1 MVFVSFEHI
10 DTEVAAVGNLLN
22 DCFDA
27 LLNVS
32 DKQPLS
38 VLTDQNDVVLE
49 QKLRMIFRSVVLHFC
64 LPLLIFVRNSK
75 YTISVNLL
83 EMLKAYKYRLKPNI
97 EQRIALSKNLG
108 CVRWVYNW
116 ALNRKIEAYQ
126 KENRSLSCFDLI
138 KELPKLKAAEE
149 TKWLAEADSQS
160 LQMSLRNL
168 DNAFTRF
175 FREKKGFPNFKSKKS
190 NRQSYQIPQ
199 RVQVDFE
206 ERKIILPKVGGISAK
221 LHRKFDGIIK
231 TVTIS
236 KTPSGKYF
244 ASVLVETDEKPLPK
258 PEIKYETTIGVDL
271 GLTHFAIL
279 SNGEKIENPKH
290 LQKSLNRLKFLQR
303 RLSRKKAGSKRRD
316 KARIRVAN
324 LYEKITNQRNDF
336 LHKLSIRLIRENQT
350 IALET
355 LNVQGMMQ
363 NHRLAQSIA
372 SVSWSRFV
380 EFLQYKAEWY
390 GRNIVFI
397 GRFEPSSKLC
407 SVCGFHNRELTLA
420 DRTWICPSCQT
431 EHDRDVNAATN
442 ILKFALQS
450 QNLLGRESSELGSLS
465 VHNSGALKR
474 EAATS
479 LG

>member
-1 MVFVSFEHI
+1 M
-10 DTEVAAVGNLLN
+10 
-22 DCFDA
+22 
-27 LLNVS
+27 
-32 DKQPLS
+32 
-38 VLTDQNDVVLE
+38 
-49 QKLRMIFRSVVLHFC
+49 LR
-64 LPLLIFVRNSK
+64 
-75 YTISVNLL
+75 
-83 EMLKAYKYRLKPNI
+83 AYKYRLYPNS
-97 EQRIALSKNLG
+97 EQCIALSKNFG

-116 ALNRKIEAYQ
+116 ALSRKIEAYQ
-126 KENRSLSCFDLI
+126 KENRSLSIFALS

-149 TKWLAEADSQS
+149 TKWLAEADSQA
-160 LQMSLRNL
+160 LVMSLRNL

-175 FREKKGFPNFKSKKS
+175 FREKKGFPKFKSKKS
-190 NRQSYQIPQ
+190 NRQSFQIPQ
-199 RVQVDFE
+199 RVKVDFE
-206 ERKIILPKVGGISAK
+206 KRKIILPKIGAVRAK
-221 LHRKFDGIIK
+221 LYRKFDGKIK

-258 PEIKYETTIGVDL
+258 PEIRYETTIGVDL

-316 KARIRVAN
+316 KARICVAK
-324 LYEKITNQRNDF
+324 LHEKITNQRNDF

-363 NHRLAQSIA
+363 NHRLAQAIGSA
-372 SVSWSRFV
+372 SWSRFV
-380 EFLQYKAEWY
+380 EFLRYKAEWY
-390 GRNIVFI
+390 GRNIVFV

-407 SVCGFHNRELTLA
+407 SVCGFHNSELTLA

-442 ILKFALQS
+442 IRKFALQS
-450 QNLLGRESSELGSLS
+450 QNLVGRGPSETRSQS
-465 VHNSGALKR
+465 VHDSGTMKR
-474 EAATS
+474 EA
-479 LG
+479 LPP

>member
-1 MVFVSFEHI
+1 M
-10 DTEVAAVGNLLN
+10 
-22 DCFDA
+22 
-27 LLNVS
+27 
-32 DKQPLS
+32 
-38 VLTDQNDVVLE
+38 
-49 QKLRMIFRSVVLHFC
+49 LR
-64 LPLLIFVRNSK
+64 
-75 YTISVNLL
+75 
-83 EMLKAYKYRLKPNI
+83 AYKYRLYPNS
-97 EQRIALSKNLG
+97 EQCIALSKNFG

-116 ALNRKIEAYQ
+116 ALSRKIEAYQ
-126 KENRSLSCFDLI
+126 KENRSLSIFALS

-149 TKWLAEADSQS
+149 TKWLAEADSQA
-160 LQMSLRNL
+160 LVMSLRNL

-190 NRQSYQIPQ
+190 NRQSFQIPQ
-199 RVQVDFE
+199 RVKVDFE
-206 ERKIILPKVGGISAK
+206 KRKIILPKIGAVRAK
-221 LHRKFDGIIK
+221 LYRKFDGKIK

-258 PEIKYETTIGVDL
+258 PEIRYETTIGVDL

-279 SNGEKIENPKH
+279 SSGEKIENPKY
-290 LQKSLNRLKFLQR
+290 LQKSLKRLKFLQR

-316 KARIRVAN
+316 KARIRVAK
-324 LYEKITNQRNDF
+324 LHERITNQRNDF

-363 NHRLAQSIA
+363 NHRLAQSIGSA
-372 SVSWSRFV
+372 SWSRFV
-380 EFLQYKAEWY
+380 EFLRYKAEWY
-390 GRNIVFI
+390 GRNIVFV

-407 SVCGFHNRELTLA
+407 SVCGFHNSELTLA

-442 ILKFALQS
+442 IRKFALQS
-450 QNLLGRESSELGSLS
+450 QNLVGRGPSETRSQS
-465 VHNSGALKR
+465 VHDSGTMKR
-474 EAATS
+474 EA
-479 LG
+479 LPP

>member
-1 MVFVSFEHI
+1 M
-10 DTEVAAVGNLLN
+10 
-22 DCFDA
+22 
-27 LLNVS
+27 
-32 DKQPLS
+32 
-38 VLTDQNDVVLE
+38 
-49 QKLRMIFRSVVLHFC
+49 LR
-64 LPLLIFVRNSK
+64 
-75 YTISVNLL
+75 
-83 EMLKAYKYRLKPNI
+83 AYKYRLYPNS
-97 EQRIALSKNLG
+97 EQCVSLSKNFG

-116 ALNRKIEAYQ
+116 ALSRKIEAYQ
-126 KENRSLSCFDLI
+126 KENRSLSIFALS

-149 TKWLAEADSQS
+149 TKWLAEADSQA
-160 LQMSLRNL
+160 LVMSLRNL

-190 NRQSYQIPQ
+190 NRQSFQIPQ
-199 RVQVDFE
+199 RVKVDFE
-206 ERKIILPKVGGISAK
+206 KRKIILPKIGAVRAK
-221 LHRKFDGIIK
+221 LYRKFDGKIK

-258 PEIKYETTIGVDL
+258 PEIRYETTIGVDL

-279 SNGEKIENPKH
+279 SSGEKIENPKY
-290 LQKSLNRLKFLQR
+290 LQKSLKRLKFLQR

-316 KARIRVAN
+316 KARICVAK
-324 LYEKITNQRNDF
+324 LHERITNQRNDF

-363 NHRLAQSIA
+363 NHRLAQSIGSA
-372 SVSWSRFV
+372 SWSRFV
-380 EFLQYKAEWY
+380 EFLRYKAEWY
-390 GRNIVFI
+390 GRNIVFV

-407 SVCGFHNRELTLA
+407 SVCGFHNSELTLA

-442 ILKFALQS
+442 IRKFALQS
-450 QNLLGRESSELGSLS
+450 QNLVGRGPSETRSQS
-465 VHNSGALKR
+465 VHDSGTMKR
-474 EAATS
+474 EA
-479 LG
+479 LPP

>member
-1 MVFVSFEHI
+1 LYFLLA
-10 DTEVAAVGNLLN
+10 VAY
-22 DCFDA
+22 
-27 LLNVS
+27 
-32 DKQPLS
+32 
-38 VLTDQNDVVLE
+38 
-49 QKLRMIFRSVVLHFC
+49 FC
-64 LPLLIFVRNSK
+64 RK
-75 YTISVNLL
+75 RTISVNLSG
-83 EMLKAYKYRLKPNI
+83 MLRAYKYRLYPNS
-97 EQRIALSKNLG
+97 EQCVSLSKNFG

-116 ALNRKIEAYQ
+116 ALSRKIEAYQ
-126 KENRSLSCFDLI
+126 KENRSLSIFALS

-149 TKWLAEADSQS
+149 TKWLAEADSQA
-160 LQMSLRNL
+160 LVMSLRNL

-190 NRQSYQIPQ
+190 NRQSFQIPQ
-199 RVQVDFE
+199 RVKVDFE
-206 ERKIILPKVGGISAK
+206 KRKIILPKIGAVRAK
-221 LHRKFDGIIK
+221 LYRKFDGKIK

-258 PEIKYETTIGVDL
+258 PEIRYETTIGVDL

-279 SNGEKIENPKH
+279 SSGEKIENPKY
-290 LQKSLNRLKFLQR
+290 LQKSLKRLKFLQR

-316 KARIRVAN
+316 KARICVAK
-324 LYEKITNQRNDF
+324 LHERITNQRNDF

-363 NHRLAQSIA
+363 NHRLAQSIGSA
-372 SVSWSRFV
+372 SWSRFV
-380 EFLQYKAEWY
+380 EFLRYKAEWY
-390 GRNIVFI
+390 GRNIVFV

-407 SVCGFHNRELTLA
+407 SVCGFHNSELTLA

-442 ILKFALQS
+442 IRKFALQS
-450 QNLLGRESSELGSLS
+450 QNLVGRGPSETRSQS
-465 VHNSGALKR
+465 VHDSGTMKR
-474 EAATS
+474 EA
-479 LG
+479 LPP

>member
-1 MVFVSFEHI
+1 V
-10 DTEVAAVGNLLN
+10 NLHN
-22 DCFDA
+22 
-27 LLNVS
+27 
-32 DKQPLS
+32 
-38 VLTDQNDVVLE
+38 
-49 QKLRMIFRSVVLHFC
+49 C
-64 LPLLIFVRNSK
+64 LPLPIFTRYSK
-75 YTISVNLL
+75 CPISVNLS
-83 EMLKAYKYRLKPNI
+83 EMFKAYKYRLNPNI
-97 EQRIALSKNLG
+97 EQRIALSKNMG
-108 CVRWVYNW
+108 CARWVYNW
-116 ALNRKIEAYQ
+116 ALSRKIEAYQ
-126 KENRSLSCFDLI
+126 KENRSLSCFDLM

-149 TKWLAEADSQS
+149 TKWLAEANAQS
-160 LQMSLRNL
+160 LQNSLRNL

-175 FREKKGFPNFKSKKS
+175 FREKKGFPKFKSKKCR
-190 NRQSYQIPQ
+190 RQSFQIPQ
-199 RVQVDFE
+199 RVQIDFE
-206 ERKIILPKVGGISAK
+206 TRKIILPKIGAVRAK

-258 PEIKYETTIGVDL
+258 PEIKYETTIGIDL

-303 RLSRKKAGSKRRD
+303 RLSRKKVGSKRRD
-316 KARIRVAN
+316 KARICVAK

-336 LHKLSIRLIRENQT
+336 LHKLSIRFIRENQT

-355 LNVQGMMQ
+355 LNIAGMMQ

-372 SVSWSRFV
+372 SASWYRFV
-380 EFLQYKAEWY
+380 EFLRYKAEWY

-407 SVCGFHNRELTLA
+407 SVCGFHNGELTLA
-420 DRTWICPSCQT
+420 DRTWTCPSCQT

-442 ILKFALQS
+442 IRKFALQS
-450 QNLLGRESSELGSLS
+450 QNLVGREPSEISSQS
-465 VHNSGALKR
+465 VHDGGTVKR
-474 EAATS
+474 ETS
-479 LG
+479 P

>member
-1 MVFVSFEHI
+1 M
-10 DTEVAAVGNLLN
+10 
-22 DCFDA
+22 
-27 LLNVS
+27 
-32 DKQPLS
+32 
-38 VLTDQNDVVLE
+38 
-49 QKLRMIFRSVVLHFC
+49 LR
-64 LPLLIFVRNSK
+64 
-75 YTISVNLL
+75 
-83 EMLKAYKYRLKPNI
+83 AYKYRLYPNS
-97 EQRIALSKNLG
+97 EQCVSLSKNFG

-116 ALNRKIEAYQ
+116 ALSRKIEAYQ
-126 KENRSLSCFDLI
+126 KENRSLSIFALS

-149 TKWLAEADSQS
+149 TKWLAEADSQA
-160 LQMSLRNL
+160 LVMSLRNL

-190 NRQSYQIPQ
+190 NRQSFQIPQ
-199 RVQVDFE
+199 RVKVDFE
-206 ERKIILPKVGGISAK
+206 KRKIILPKIGAVRAK
-221 LHRKFDGIIK
+221 LYRKFDGKIK

-258 PEIKYETTIGVDL
+258 PEIRYETTIGVDL

-279 SNGEKIENPKH
+279 SSGEKIENPKH
-290 LQKSLNRLKFLQR
+290 LQKSLKRLKFLQR

-316 KARIRVAN
+316 KARICVAK
-324 LYEKITNQRNDF
+324 LHERITNQRNDF

-363 NHRLAQSIA
+363 NHRLAQSIGSA
-372 SVSWSRFV
+372 SWSRFV
-380 EFLQYKAEWY
+380 EFLRYKAEWY
-390 GRNIVFI
+390 GRNIVFV

-407 SVCGFHNRELTLA
+407 SVCGFHNSELTLA

-442 ILKFALQS
+442 IRKFALQS
-450 QNLLGRESSELGSLS
+450 QNLVGRGPSETRSQS
-465 VHNSGALKR
+465 VHDSGTMKR
-474 EAATS
+474 EA
-479 LG
+479 LPP

>member
-1 MVFVSFEHI
+1 
-10 DTEVAAVGNLLN
+10 
-22 DCFDA
+22 
-27 LLNVS
+27 
-32 DKQPLS
+32 
-38 VLTDQNDVVLE
+38 
-49 QKLRMIFRSVVLHFC
+49 
-64 LPLLIFVRNSK
+64 
-75 YTISVNLL
+75 
-83 EMLKAYKYRLKPNI
+83 MLKAYKYRLYPNS
-97 EQRIALSKNLG
+97 EQCTALSKNFG
-108 CVRWVYNW
+108 CARWVYNW
-116 ALNRKIEAYQ
+116 ALSRKIEAYQ
-126 KENRSLSCFDLI
+126 KENRSLSCFDLS

-149 TKWLAEADSQS
+149 TKWLAEADSQA
-160 LQMSLRNL
+160 LVMSLRNL

-175 FREKKGFPNFKSKKS
+175 FREKKGFPKFKSKKCK
-190 NRQSYQIPQ
+190 RQSFQIPQ
-199 RVQVDFE
+199 RVKVDFE
-206 ERKIILPKVGGISAK
+206 GRKIILPKIGAVRAK
-221 LHRKFDGIIK
+221 LYRKFDGKIK

-316 KARIRVAN
+316 KARICVAK
-324 LYEKITNQRNDF
+324 LHEKITNQRNDF

-363 NHRLAQSIA
+363 NHRLAQSIGSA
-372 SVSWSRFV
+372 SWSRFV
-380 EFLQYKAEWY
+380 EFLRYKAEWY

-397 GRFEPSSKLC
+397 GRFEPSSKIC
-407 SVCGFHNRELTLA
+407 SVCGYHNSELTLA
-420 DRTWICPSCQT
+420 DRTWTCPSCQT

-442 ILKFALQS
+442 IRKLALQS
-450 QNLLGRESSELGSLS
+450 QNLVGRGPSEISSQS
-465 VHNSGALKR
+465 VHDGGTMKR
-474 EAATS
+474 ETFPP
-479 LG
+479 

>member
-1 MVFVSFEHI
+1 
-10 DTEVAAVGNLLN
+10 
-22 DCFDA
+22 
-27 LLNVS
+27 
-32 DKQPLS
+32 
-38 VLTDQNDVVLE
+38 
-49 QKLRMIFRSVVLHFC
+49 
-64 LPLLIFVRNSK
+64 
-75 YTISVNLL
+75 
-83 EMLKAYKYRLKPNI
+83 MLKAYKYRLNPNI
-97 EQRIALSKNLG
+97 EQRVALSKNFG

-116 ALNRKIEAYQ
+116 ALSRKIEAYQ
-126 KENRSLSCFDLI
+126 KENRSLSCFDLS
-138 KELPKLKAAEE
+138 KELPKLKSAEE
-149 TKWLAEADSQS
+149 TKWLAEADSQA
-160 LQMSLRNL
+160 LVMSLRNL

-175 FREKKGFPNFKSKKS
+175 FREKKGFPKFKSKKCR
-190 NRQSYQIPQ
+190 RQSFQIPQ
-199 RVQVDFE
+199 RVKVDFE
-206 ERKIILPKVGGISAK
+206 TRKIILPKIGAVRAK

-258 PEIKYETTIGVDL
+258 PEIRYETTIGIDL

-303 RLSRKKAGSKRRD
+303 KLSRKKAGSKRRD
-316 KARIRVAN
+316 KARIRVAK

-363 NHRLAQSIA
+363 NHRLAQSIGSA
-372 SVSWSRFV
+372 SWSRFV
-380 EFLQYKAEWY
+380 EFLRYKAEWY

-407 SVCGFHNRELTLA
+407 SVCGYHNGELTLT
-420 DRTWICPSCQT
+420 DRTWTCPSCQT

-442 ILKFALQS
+442 IRKFALQS
-450 QNLLGRESSELGSLS
+450 QNLVGREPPEISSQS
-465 VHNSGALKR
+465 VHNSGTMKR
-474 EAATS
+474 ETS
-479 LG
+479 P